1 MTYVLNRLKHRII
14 SLSVIV
20 LTTIFYNEFLVYEVQ
35 KLKWAMR
42 ECSECVKILLVAD
55 PQILGEK
62 YENYFGSWIARWD
75 SDRYDHQIFINF
87 AANQMLHE

>member
-1 MTYVLNRLKHRII
+1 
-14 SLSVIV
+14 
-20 LTTIFYNEFLVYEVQ
+20 
-35 KLKWAMR
+35 MR

-75 SDRYDHQIFINF
+75 SDRYG
-87 AANQMLHE
+87 